1 MGRKPW
7 RTKETVEEAL
17 KLGIDQ
23 LVRSGVLALPHG
35 QSKVVCWIDNL
46 GRPVRAIRVSMVRS
60 LVRCQYEANGREVE
74 VKIALGF
81 TRCPFG
87 GFRRWFRCPGKT
99 DFAGCGRVVSAL
111 YLPEGATRFCCRHCW
126 NLSYR
131 SVQTWDR
138 RVNRLRKLDPTELA
152 AACVLGSPRLQR
164 LARKA
169 LALSA
174 ARARRQLKWDKNLS
188 RL

>member
-1 MGRKPW
+1 MGRRPW
-7 RTKETVEEAL
+7 RTRETVEECL
-17 KLGIDQ
+17 RLDVYR
-23 LVRSGVLALPHG
+23 LVRAGVLNLPPG
-35 QSKVVCWIDNL
+35 ESKVVCWIDNL
-46 GRPVRAIRVSMVRS
+46 GCPVRAIRVLMVRS
-60 LVRCQYEANGREVE
+60 LVCLQYEANGREVE
-74 VKIALGF
+74 IKIAFGL

-99 DFAGCGRVVSAL
+99 DFAGCGRIVSAL
-111 YLPEGATRFCCRHCW
+111 YLPEGASRFCCRHCW

-131 SVQTWDR
+131 SAQTWDS

-152 AACVLGSPRLQR
+152 AACVLGSPRLQK

-174 ARARRQLKWDKNLS
+174 ARARRQVNRNRNLE
-188 RL
+188 R